1 MSKQY
6 VYWISID
13 PIRRKIDPYPKT
25 ISQRLEKEYNK
36 RELFTT
42 TDCVLGNDFFNAT
55 IHFHYDGTIYQT
67 TPGLN
72 LGRAGFKQPG
82 YRSVKRIVVDENQNN
97 ITVYSKQVHREWRL
111 AYSEVD
117 AEITFNDPIFKEN
130 LVNNEEEI
138 IDYNIEF
145 WKSEDLESNDLTK
158 NVIIWEWCRGTVEKN
173 GNLMLLSNDWWI
185 PYLFYQN
192 QKIETSFANKEEE
205 TSIILPNET
214 NERNIC
220 FIPTSNYGNQ
230 IKYESNIQY
239 SRLIRRRIITI
250 GELQEKIKNINKLPL
265 DPAVLETILD
275 SDEIPN
281 EFYCSISQS
290 IMYDPVKTVDGHT
303 YDRRSIERWFQI
315 NNTSPLT
322 GLHLTSTN
330 LEPNIELKQQIENF
344 TKEKL
349 ES

>member
-13 PIRRKIDPYPKT
+13 PVRRKIDPYPRI

-36 RELFTT
+36 RDLFTT
-42 TDCVLGNDFFNAT
+42 TDCVLGNDFFNA
-55 IHFHYDGTIYQT
+55 IVHFHNNGTIYQT
-67 TPGLN
+67 TPGLS

-82 YRSVKRIVVDENQNN
+82 YRSVKRIVVDEDQNN
-97 ITVYSKQVHREWRL
+97 IIVYSKQIYGEWRL

-117 AEITFNDPIFKEN
+117 SEITFNHSILKEN
-130 LVNNEEEI
+130 LVNNKEEI
-138 IDYNIEF
+138 IDYNIQF

-192 QKIETSFANKEEE
+192 QKIETSFTNKEEK

-214 NERNIC
+214 NERIIR

-230 IKYESNIQY
+230 IRYESNIQY
-239 SRLIRRRIITI
+239 SRLIRRRVITI
-250 GELQEKIKNINKLPL
+250 GELQEKIKNINNLPL
-265 DPAVLETILD
+265 DPSVLETLID
-275 SDEIPN
+275 SNEIPN

-290 IMYDPVKTVDGHT
+290 IMSDPVKTIDGHT
-303 YDRRSIERWFQI
+303 YDRICIERWFQI

-322 GLHLTSTN
+322 GLHLTSTI
-330 LEPNIELKQQIENF
+330 LEPNIELKQQIEKF

-349 ES
+349 KS